1 MEKTRSFIAINLPE
15 DIKSYLKGVLENL
28 KKVNPQGIKWVNPEG
43 LHITLHFLGFC
54 DLDLLQET
62 SKIIE
67 REIKNLPSDKEKIL
81 ELKDLGVFPNLNLP
95 RVVLLNADE
104 LNGDYFRQIRKKIGM
119 DLEKIGIRL
128 DYRPWQP
135 HITLG
140 RRNFVDENAP
150 VVLKDIKIENL
161 NFKVNSIELMKS
173 ELTPAGAKY
182 SIIKSF
188 PIRAPLEIHNF

>member
-1 MEKTRSFIAINLPE
+1 MEKIRSFIAINLPE

-28 KKVNPQGIKWVNPEG
+28 KTINPQGIKWVNPEG
-43 LHITLHFLGFC
+43 LHITLHFLGFS

-67 REIKNLPSDKEKIL
+67 KEIKNFPFDKEKIL

-104 LNGDYFRQIRKKIGM
+104 LNGDYFRQIRKEIGM
-119 DLEKIGIRL
+119 DLEKTGIRV

-140 RRNFVDENAP
+140 RRNFIDENAAI
-150 VVLKDIKIENL
+150 VLKDIKIENL
-161 NFKVNSIELMKS
+161 NFKVQSIELMKS
-173 ELTPAGAKY
+173 ELTPTGAKY

-188 PIRAPLEIHNF
+188 PI

>member
-28 KKVNPQGIKWVNPEG
+28 KKVNPQGIKWVNPDG

-54 DLDLLQET
+54 DLDLLQEA

-67 REIKNLPSDKEKIL
+67 KEIKNISSDKAEKIL

-95 RVVLLNADE
+95 RVVLLNTDE
-104 LNGDYFRQIRKKIGM
+104 LNGDYFHQIRKKMSM
-119 DLEKIGIRL
+119 DLERAGIRI

-140 RRNFVDENAP
+140 RRNFVDENVP

-161 NFKVNSIELMKS
+161 NFKVKSIELMKS
-173 ELTPAGAKY
+173 ELMPSGSKY

-188 PIRAPLEIHNF
+188 PICE

>member
-1 MEKTRSFIAINLPE
+1 MTGYNMEKTRCFIAINLPE

-28 KKVNPQGIKWVNPEG
+28 KKVNPQGIKWVNPDG

-54 DLDLLQET
+54 DLDLLQEA

-67 REIKNLPSDKEKIL
+67 KEIKSIASDKAEKIL

-95 RVVLLNADE
+95 RVVLLNTDE
-104 LNGDYFRQIRKKIGM
+104 LNGDYFHQIRKKMSM
-119 DLEKIGIRL
+119 DLERAGIRI

-140 RRNFVDENAP
+140 RRNFVDENVP

-161 NFKVNSIELMKS
+161 NFKVKSIELMKS
-173 ELTPAGAKY
+173 ELMPSGSKY

-188 PIRAPLEIHNF
+188 PICE